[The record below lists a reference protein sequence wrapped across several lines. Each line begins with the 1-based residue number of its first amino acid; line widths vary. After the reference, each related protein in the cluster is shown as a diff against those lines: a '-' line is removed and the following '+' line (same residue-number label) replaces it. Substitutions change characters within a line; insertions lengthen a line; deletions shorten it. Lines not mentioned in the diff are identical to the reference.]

1 MAPRRKSYKQISAL
15 NLAIFSTFIMV
26 WLFGYMKPIF
36 SSLFEEDDLF
46 YGTVSFIAIPSVF
59 GNSNIPFL
67 DKQMFKINND
77 KNANFHLYLS
87 RQQKIEMQEWFRW
100 WDAEEQ
106 MPIAL
111 EIKAARINK
120 STWIVKELNTFDGS
134 ISKEVLD
141 DYHLRIAFWGLFIE
155 TILLFTSIH
164 FIRFFLKQKPSIE
177 PPIPNNS

>member
-1 MAPRRKSYKQISAL
+1 
-15 NLAIFSTFIMV
+15 
-26 WLFGYMKPIF
+26 
-36 SSLFEEDDLF
+36 
-46 YGTVSFIAIPSVF
+46 
-59 GNSNIPFL
+59 
-67 DKQMFKINND
+67 
-77 KNANFHLYLS
+77 
-87 RQQKIEMQEWFRW
+87 MQEWIRW